1 MATIDGTGRW
11 RSREVEGTLASGY
24 ALTLTTRRRLRWECW
39 AALFREEA
47 GHRGRRRKRERSNR
61 GSTVRTG
68 GHRQGRTKGQLMLL
82 LLLLLLVLLMLLEQ
96 RRSGLLKLS
105 LLQGGRSS
113 HRNIGRLLMTLTV
126 VGISGSSS
134 GSCSSLGSMIG
145 GHRTVM
151 IPGLFG
157 IVDKVA
163 PRSVRT
169 EPDTVER
176 AAQLG
181 LVLWMTLKIA
191 QFLHAV
197 RKLALV
203 TILTLTRFL
212 ERPTQLGFI
221 SRGIDLLRQRFRLRA
236 FQLSVT
242 SATATTSTTTGHPS
256 TTGGRVH

>member
-1 MATIDGTGRW
+1 MAAIDGTGRW
-11 RSREVEGTLASGY
+11 RGREVEGTLASGY
-24 ALTLTTRRRLRWECW
+24 ALTLTARRRLRWECW

-82 LLLLLLVLLMLLEQ
+82 LLLLLVLLMLLEQ
-96 RRSGLLKLS
+96 RRSRLLKLS
-105 LLQGGRSS
+105 LLQGSRSG

-134 GSCSSLGSMIG
+134 GSRSSLGSMIG

-151 IPGLFG
+151 VPGLFR
-157 IVDKVA
+157 IVHKVA
-163 PRSVRT
+163 SRSVRT

-181 LVLWMTLKIA
+181 LVLWMTLKVA

-203 TILTLTRFL
+203 TILTLTRFF
-212 ERPTQLGFI
+212 ERSAQLGFI

-236 FQLSVT
+236 FQLPVT

-256 TTGGRVH
+256 TSGGRVH